1 MNSRNKVLGKKA
13 AGMPRNRWEKE
24 VRKECGQIGVYKKL
38 TYISKNR
45 E

>member
-13 AGMPRNRWEKE
+13 AGMPRNRWEEE
-24 VRKECGQIGVYKKL
+24 VWKECRQIAVYKKL
-38 TYISKNR
+38 IYISKNR